1 MNSAMYFKGYFS
13 RYFIALVCF
22 LFIYNSTESYGG
34 YNNSIRE
41 TLAGIKEELKKSKSR
56 AVAHE
61 KAIKS
66 SKINILALTDQE
78 RKLEKQ
84 LKQLKYKS
92 AELTIILQK
101 IASQPIFNS
110 FLSPNKSLS
119 TARSINL
126 INFLRDELTT
136 AKVRLNAKL
145 AESNILKSKINLE
158 RNRFEKTARGLT
170 LLNKKL
176 TSLITRHNFISD
188 QQSLNHVADEVRL
201 ENLST
206 DLQRLLLKLKNGNQE
221 KDTFI
226 KKLEQLSKNTMYKQ
240 PFSRSIKPETTS
252 ITQGP
257 LSKGYQNKKS
267 NGKKVGFL
275 SPRSFLKNKHN
286 VGLPVKGKIVKL
298 FGQTDPIGLTTKGI
312 TISTRPGARVVA
324 SFDGTVIYAGS
335 FRTYGNILI
344 IDHGEGFSTLLV
356 GLGYIGVKTEQV
368 ILGGEPVGKMETG
381 PLKNKEI
388 NQKLYIE
395 LRKHGKPIDPM
406 AWLS

>member
-1 MNSAMYFKGYFS
+1 MNSALYSKGYFS
-13 RYFIALVCF
+13 RYFIALICF

-66 SKINILALTDQE
+66 SRINILALTDQE

-92 AELTIILQK
+92 AELTIVLQK

-221 KDTFI
+221 KNSFI

-312 TISTRPGARVVA
+312 TISTRPGAHVVA
-324 SFDGTVIYAGS
+324 SFDGRVIYAGP

-368 ILGGEPVGKMETG
+368 ILGGEPVGKMETA

-406 AWLS
+406 AWMS

>member
-1 MNSAMYFKGYFS
+1 MNSALYSKGYFS

-22 LFIYNSTESYGG
+22 LFIYNSSESYGG

-56 AVAHE
+56 ALAHE

-176 TSLITRHNFISD
+176 TSLITRQNFISN
-188 QQSLNHVADEVRL
+188 QQSLNDVADEVRL

-206 DLQRLLLKLKNGNQE
+206 DLQRLLLKLKNGNLE
-221 KDTFI
+221 KDSFI
-226 KKLEQLSKNTMYKQ
+226 KKLEQLSKNTVYKQ

-312 TISTRPGARVVA
+312 TISTRPGAHVVA
-324 SFDGTVIYAGS
+324 SFDGRVIYAGP

-406 AWLS
+406 AWMS

>member
-1 MNSAMYFKGYFS
+1 MSSTLYSKGYFS
-13 RYFIALVCF
+13 RYFIAFVCF
-22 LFIYNSTESYGG
+22 LFIHNPTESYGG
-34 YNNSIRE
+34 YNDSIRE
-41 TLAGIKEELKKSKSR
+41 TLSGIKEELKKSKGR
-56 AVAHE
+56 AAAHE
-61 KAIKS
+61 KAIKN
-66 SKINILALTDQE
+66 SKINISALTDQE

-92 AELTIILQK
+92 VELTIVLQK
-101 IASQPIFNS
+101 ITSQPIFNS
-110 FLSPNKSLS
+110 FLAPNKTLS

-126 INFLRDELTT
+126 INFLRDELATT
-136 AKVRLNAKL
+136 KVRLNAKL
-145 AESNILKSKINLE
+145 SESNTLKSKIDLE
-158 RNRFEKTARGLT
+158 RIRFEKTAQGLK

-176 TSLITRHNFISD
+176 TSLITKHNFISN
-188 QQSLNHVADEVRL
+188 QQSLNHVADEVKL
-201 ENLST
+201 ANLST
-206 DLQRLLLKLKNGNQE
+206 DLQSLLFKLKNGNQE

-226 KKLEQLSKNTMYKQ
+226 KKLDQLSENTTYKQ
-240 PFSRSIKPETTS
+240 PFSHSTKPGTTP
-252 ITQGP
+252 ITEST
-257 LSKGYQNKKS
+257 LREGYQNKKFD
-267 NGKKVGFL
+267 GKKVVFL

-324 SFDGTVIYAGS
+324 SFDGRIIYAGP

-356 GLGYIGVKTEQV
+356 GLGYIGVKTDQV
-368 ILGGEPVGKMETG
+368 ILGGEPVGKMKIV
-381 PLKNKEI
+381 PLKNKQI

>member
-1 MNSAMYFKGYFS
+1 MNSALYFKGYFS

-92 AELTIILQK
+92 AELTIVLQK

-145 AESNILKSKINLE
+145 AESNTLKSKINLE
-158 RNRFEKTARGLT
+158 RIRFEKTARGLT

-176 TSLITRHNFISD
+176 TSLITRHNFISN
-188 QQSLNHVADEVRL
+188 QQSLNDVADEVRL

-298 FGQTDPIGLTTKGI
+298 FGQTDPIGLTAKGI
-312 TISTRPGARVVA
+312 TVITKSGARVVA
-324 SFDGTVIYAGS
+324 SFDGRVIYAGP
-335 FRTYGNILI
+335 FRKYGNILI

-356 GLGYIGVKTEQV
+356 GLGYIGVKTGQV
-368 ILGGEPVGKMETG
+368 ILGGEPVGKMETV
-381 PLKNKEI
+381 PIKNKEI

-406 AWLS
+406 TWLS

>member
-1 MNSAMYFKGYFS
+1 MNSALYSKGYFS

-34 YNNSIRE
+34 YNNIIRE
-41 TLAGIKEELKKSKSR
+41 TLSGIKEELKKSKSR
-56 AVAHE
+56 AIAHE

-78 RKLEKQ
+78 TKLEQQ
-84 LKQLKYKS
+84 LKQLEYKS
-92 AELTIILQK
+92 VELTIVLQK

-110 FLSPNKSLS
+110 FLSPNKTLS

-126 INFLRDELTT
+126 INFLRDELAT
-136 AKVRLNAKL
+136 AKVSLNTKL
-145 AESNILKSKINLE
+145 AEHNILKSKINLE
-158 RNRFEKTARGLT
+158 RIRFEKTAQELT

-206 DLQRLLLKLKNGNQE
+206 DLKKLLLKLKNGNQE
-221 KDTFI
+221 KDSFI
-226 KKLEQLSKNTMYKQ
+226 KKLEQLSKNTFYKQ
-240 PFSRSIKPETTS
+240 PFSHSTKPETTP
-252 ITQGP
+252 ITGSS
-257 LSKGYQNKKS
+257 LTKDYQNK
-267 NGKKVGFL
+267 NFDGKKVGFL

-324 SFDGTVIYAGS
+324 SFDGRVIYAGP

-356 GLGYIGVKTEQV
+356 GLGYIGVKTDQV
-368 ILGGEPVGKMETG
+368 ILGGEPVGKMETVL
-381 PLKNKEI
+381 LKNKEI

>member
-1 MNSAMYFKGYFS
+1 MNSALYSKGYFS

-176 TSLITRHNFISD
+176 TSLITRHNFISN
-188 QQSLNHVADEVRL
+188 QQSLNDVADEVRL

-312 TISTRPGARVVA
+312 TISTRPGAHVVA
-324 SFDGTVIYAGS
+324 SFDGRVIYAGP

-381 PLKNKEI
+381 SLKNKEI

-406 AWLS
+406 AWMS

>member
-1 MNSAMYFKGYFS
+1 
-13 RYFIALVCF
+13 
-22 LFIYNSTESYGG
+22 
-34 YNNSIRE
+34 
-41 TLAGIKEELKKSKSR
+41 
-56 AVAHE
+56 
-61 KAIKS
+61 
-66 SKINILALTDQE
+66 
-78 RKLEKQ
+78 
-84 LKQLKYKS
+84 
-92 AELTIILQK
+92 
-101 IASQPIFNS
+101 
-110 FLSPNKSLS
+110 
-119 TARSINL
+119 
-126 INFLRDELTT
+126 
-136 AKVRLNAKL
+136 
-145 AESNILKSKINLE
+145 
-158 RNRFEKTARGLT
+158 
-170 LLNKKL
+170 
-176 TSLITRHNFISD
+176 
-188 QQSLNHVADEVRL
+188 
-201 ENLST
+201 
-206 DLQRLLLKLKNGNQE
+206 
-221 KDTFI
+221 
-226 KKLEQLSKNTMYKQ
+226 MYKQ

-324 SFDGTVIYAGS
+324 SFDGRVIYAGP

-368 ILGGEPVGKMETG
+368 ILGGEPVGKMETV

-406 AWLS
+406 AWMS

>member
-1 MNSAMYFKGYFS
+1 MNSALYSKGYFS

-158 RNRFEKTARGLT
+158 RIRFEKTARGLT

-312 TISTRPGARVVA
+312 TISTRPGAHVVA
-324 SFDGTVIYAGS
+324 SFDGRVIYAGP

-406 AWLS
+406 AWMS